1 MQNGE
6 MHSHYLYFQIDFLTS
21 ISSVRHCLSAKNGKS
36 PGLLESHAHP
46 PKNHQA
52 GAQVKKKKKGPK
64 LPTTKRYHTTFTK
77 VASVGK
83 DVEKLEPLYIAS
95 RNVKCFS
102 CSENVR

>member
-52 GAQVKKKKKGPK
+52 GAQVKKKKRVQSYQPQRG
-64 LPTTKRYHTTFTK
+64 TTPHLRRWQ
-77 VASVGK
+77 VLA
-83 DVEKLEPLYIAS
+83 
-95 RNVKCFS
+95 RM
-102 CSENVR
+102 